1 MLVTENV
8 KDVHVMDILI
18 VVTWCVNVAMVMEV
32 IERNVYK
39 DY

>member
-8 KDVHVMDILI
+8 KDVNVMDILI
-18 VVTWCVNVAMVMEV
+18 VATWCANVGMVMEV
-32 IERNVYK
+32 IESNVYK